1 MLYSYTLNFDNPE
14 EPYWFEAI
22 VAGDARSCGPWE
34 VCFPHSMTA
43 RNLNDYANNQWT
55 IPDVDGEEIFQ
66 NYNGIP
72 VRS

>member
-22 VAGDARSCGPWE
+22 VEGNTRSCGPWE
-34 VCFPHSMTA
+34 VCFPSQQSTEE
-43 RNLNDYANNQWT
+43 LNEFANAEWN
-55 IPDVDGEEIFQ
+55 IPDVDGEEIFD

-72 VRS
+72 IWC